1 MKTIQNPI
9 LRGFCPDPCMIRTGD
24 DYYIATSTFEW
35 WPCVNLYH
43 SKDLAHWEQ
52 LPSPLREPGQMD
64 LRGDPNSG
72 GIWAPD
78 LSWDGQYYY
87 LLVTNVT
94 TKKGRWYNTHNYMSR
109 AASITGPWSQPVY
122 LNSIGF
128 DPSLL
133 HDTDGKCYLVNMVN
147 GFKGVLVQQMDPET
161 GALLGERRKVYSGSG
176 IGCTEGPRI
185 YHIGSWYYLVVAEGG
200 TGYSHCVTI
209 ARSDNVFGPYE
220 TMPDNPLLTSDQN
233 DLTAIQ
239 KCGHGS
245 FVETQNGEWYMAHLC
260 SRPNS
265 ARGSLLG
272 RETALQKITWQDGWP
287 RLACGGKIAQNAVP
301 APKDLPEVELPAM
314 AEQDDFDVPALAPG
328 YATPRTPLG
337 DCVNLTVRPGWLR
350 LTGQESMNSL
360 HHVTLVARRQQE
372 HEMQAETR
380 MDFAPVCPE
389 QMAGFT
395 YCYDSMNFYLL
406 GKTCA
411 EDGTPV
417 LELLKSDAEYLA
429 QLAKTLEAFDAYL
442 WRVRDSDGDGCLET
456 WCKYDTGEDHAMRYA
471 DAPDPWEE
479 ETPPQGCTA
488 VPIASM
494 DVMSYSYAC
503 RETLAEIARI
513 SGDAEA
519 QAQWAAKAKAV
530 QDKMVSYLW
539 DDARGAMFDR
549 DKNHNQMPTLIHNTL
564 RCMYWHSLPDALA
577 ERFVKE
583 HLLNPQEFWTKMPL
597 PSVAADDPL
606 FRNVTT
612 NNWSGQA
619 EALTYQRAIRALEN
633 YGMYELIPQLGQK
646 LMQAIGPQCRFV
658 QQYDPFTGEP
668 SVICE
673 PGQPPQDAYGPA
685 MLSVLEYTARMYGV
699 SLVRDT
705 VVWGTCP
712 LECRYTQALNGR
724 SWEIVNSG
732 HEAEAFVDGRK
743 VFTAGPGLRI
753 TTDLDG
759 NILGTARYL
768 PDADP
773 AQVTPQ

>member
-1 MKTIQNPI
+1 
-9 LRGFCPDPCMIRTGD
+9 
-24 DYYIATSTFEW
+24 
-35 WPCVNLYH
+35 
-43 SKDLAHWEQ
+43 
-52 LPSPLREPGQMD
+52 
-64 LRGDPNSG
+64 
-72 GIWAPD
+72 
-78 LSWDGQYYY
+78 
-87 LLVTNVT
+87 
-94 TKKGRWYNTHNYMSR
+94 
-109 AASITGPWSQPVY
+109 
-122 LNSIGF
+122 
-128 DPSLL
+128 
-133 HDTDGKCYLVNMVN
+133 MVN

-161 GALLGERRKVYSGSG
+161 GALLGERRKVYGGSG

-417 LELLKSDAEYLA
+417 LELLKSDTGVVEDMCDPVPVPDGTLDFKLTTTPDGGMA
-429 QLAKTLEAFDAYL
+429 QFYY
-442 WRVRDSDGDGCLET
+442 RQ
-456 WCKYDTGEDHAMRYA
+456 
-471 DAPDPWEE
+471 
-479 ETPPQGCTA
+479 PQGEWQ
-488 VPIASM
+488 S
-494 DVMSYSYAC
+494 
-503 RETLAEIARI
+503 
-513 SGDAEA
+513 
-519 QAQWAAKAKAV
+519 
-530 QDKMVSYLW
+530 
-539 DDARGAMFDR
+539 
-549 DKNHNQMPTLIHNTL
+549 
-564 RCMYWHSLPDALA
+564 
-577 ERFVKE
+577 
-583 HLLNPQEFWTKMPL
+583 
-597 PSVAADDPL
+597 
-606 FRNVTT
+606 
-612 NNWSGQA
+612 
-619 EALTYQRAIRALEN
+619 
-633 YGMYELIPQLGQK
+633 
-646 LMQAIGPQCRFV
+646 IGPACSTDILTDEHCRG
-658 QQYDPFTGEP
+658 FTGAH
-668 SVICE
+668 V
-673 PGQPPQDAYGPA
+673 
-685 MLSVLEYTARMYGV
+685 GV
-699 SLVRDT
+699 YAHDMAGLHNHADFD
-705 VVWGTCP
+705 
-712 LECRYTQALNGR
+712 YLNVHFER
-724 SWEIVNSG
+724 
-732 HEAEAFVDGRK
+732 
-743 VFTAGPGLRI
+743 
-753 TTDLDG
+753 
-759 NILGTARYL
+759 
-768 PDADP
+768 
-773 AQVTPQ
+773 

>member
-1 MKTIQNPI
+1 MLTVTGLWFDHERTPVGLDHTPVFGWQLEGNCRNIRQTQYR
-9 LRGFCPDPCMIRTGD
+9 LQVALTPDFAALLYDETCETGNSTAVHAAGLTLQSLQK
-24 DYYIATSTFEW
+24 YYARVQVWADTAAGPQQTLWSEPAVFITALLDPAAEW
-35 WPCVNLYH
+35 KAEFV
-43 SKDLAHWEQ
+43 SAE
-52 LPSPLREPGQMD
+52 SPETCRKSSAGTM
-64 LRGDPNSG
+64 
-72 GIWAPD
+72 
-78 LSWDGQYYY
+78 
-87 LLVTNVT
+87 V
-94 TKKGRWYNTHNYMSR
+94 R
-109 AASITGPWSQPVY
+109 AAFTVKPGLRAAYACTTALGLYNVY
-122 LNSIGF
+122 LNGQKVSTDEMTPGWT
-128 DPSLL
+128 SYNRRLL
-133 HDTDGKCYLVNMVN
+133 YQTYEVTAMLHPGLNMAGAMLGAGWYKGVMGLTRSRNNYGDTTAFAMVN
-147 GFKGVLVQQMDPET
+147 GFKGVLVQQMDPEI

-417 LELLKSDAEYLA
+417 LELLKSDTGVVEDMCDPVPVPDGTLDFKLTTTPDGGMA
-429 QLAKTLEAFDAYL
+429 QFYY
-442 WRVRDSDGDGCLET
+442 RQ
-456 WCKYDTGEDHAMRYA
+456 
-471 DAPDPWEE
+471 
-479 ETPPQGCTA
+479 PQGEWQ
-488 VPIASM
+488 S
-494 DVMSYSYAC
+494 
-503 RETLAEIARI
+503 
-513 SGDAEA
+513 
-519 QAQWAAKAKAV
+519 
-530 QDKMVSYLW
+530 
-539 DDARGAMFDR
+539 
-549 DKNHNQMPTLIHNTL
+549 
-564 RCMYWHSLPDALA
+564 
-577 ERFVKE
+577 
-583 HLLNPQEFWTKMPL
+583 
-597 PSVAADDPL
+597 
-606 FRNVTT
+606 
-612 NNWSGQA
+612 
-619 EALTYQRAIRALEN
+619 
-633 YGMYELIPQLGQK
+633 
-646 LMQAIGPQCRFV
+646 IGPACSTDILTDEHCRG
-658 QQYDPFTGEP
+658 FTGAH
-668 SVICE
+668 V
-673 PGQPPQDAYGPA
+673 
-685 MLSVLEYTARMYGV
+685 GV
-699 SLVRDT
+699 YAHDMAGLHNHADFD
-705 VVWGTCP
+705 
-712 LECRYTQALNGR
+712 YLNVHFER
-724 SWEIVNSG
+724 
-732 HEAEAFVDGRK
+732 
-743 VFTAGPGLRI
+743 
-753 TTDLDG
+753 
-759 NILGTARYL
+759 
-768 PDADP
+768 
-773 AQVTPQ
+773 

>member
-1 MKTIQNPI
+1 MKGQ
-9 LRGFCPDPCMIRTGD
+9 
-24 DYYIATSTFEW
+24 TSTSALKRFMNKDNTVGHVFAFPFIFGFVCFSLIPVCISFYYAFTNYSLGSKTAAFIGFKNFLRLFQDEVFLKSLAITLKYVLISV
-35 WPCVNLYH
+35 PLKLTFALLVAYLLTRPSRMVTFYRSLYY
-43 SKDLAHWEQ
+43 
-52 LPSPLREPGQMD
+52 LPSLVGGSVAVALVWKQLFARKG
-64 LRGDPNSG
+64 LFNSVL
-72 GIWAPD
+72 A
-78 LSWDGQYYY
+78 
-87 LLVTNVT
+87 
-94 TKKGRWYNTHNYMSR
+94 
-109 AASITGPWSQPVY
+109 
-122 LNSIGF
+122 
-128 DPSLL
+128 
-133 HDTDGKCYLVNMVN
+133 NMVN

-411 EDGTPV
+411 EDGNPV
-417 LELLKSDAEYLA
+417 LELLKSDTGVVEDVCDPVPVPDGTLDFKLTTTPDGGMA
-429 QLAKTLEAFDAYL
+429 QFYY
-442 WRVRDSDGDGCLET
+442 RQ
-456 WCKYDTGEDHAMRYA
+456 
-471 DAPDPWEE
+471 
-479 ETPPQGCTA
+479 PQGEWQ
-488 VPIASM
+488 S
-494 DVMSYSYAC
+494 
-503 RETLAEIARI
+503 
-513 SGDAEA
+513 
-519 QAQWAAKAKAV
+519 
-530 QDKMVSYLW
+530 
-539 DDARGAMFDR
+539 
-549 DKNHNQMPTLIHNTL
+549 
-564 RCMYWHSLPDALA
+564 
-577 ERFVKE
+577 
-583 HLLNPQEFWTKMPL
+583 
-597 PSVAADDPL
+597 
-606 FRNVTT
+606 
-612 NNWSGQA
+612 
-619 EALTYQRAIRALEN
+619 
-633 YGMYELIPQLGQK
+633 
-646 LMQAIGPQCRFV
+646 IGPACPTDILTDEHCRG
-658 QQYDPFTGEP
+658 FTGAH
-668 SVICE
+668 V
-673 PGQPPQDAYGPA
+673 
-685 MLSVLEYTARMYGV
+685 GV
-699 SLVRDT
+699 YAHDMAGLHNHADFD
-705 VVWGTCP
+705 
-712 LECRYTQALNGR
+712 YLNVHFER
-724 SWEIVNSG
+724 
-732 HEAEAFVDGRK
+732 
-743 VFTAGPGLRI
+743 
-753 TTDLDG
+753 
-759 NILGTARYL
+759 
-768 PDADP
+768 
-773 AQVTPQ
+773 

>member
-64 LRGDPNSG
+64 LRGNPNSG

-147 GFKGVLVQQMDPET
+147 GFKGVLVQQMNPET

-350 LTGQESMNSL
+350 LTGQDL
-360 HHVTLVARRQQE
+360 QPA
-372 HEMQAETR
+372 
-380 MDFAPVCPE
+380 
-389 QMAGFT
+389 
-395 YCYDSMNFYLL
+395 
-406 GKTCA
+406 
-411 EDGTPV
+411 
-417 LELLKSDAEYLA
+417 A
-429 QLAKTLEAFDAYL
+429 Q
-442 WRVRDSDGDGCLET
+442 
-456 WCKYDTGEDHAMRYA
+456 
-471 DAPDPWEE
+471 
-479 ETPPQGCTA
+479 
-488 VPIASM
+488 
-494 DVMSYSYAC
+494 
-503 RETLAEIARI
+503 
-513 SGDAEA
+513 
-519 QAQWAAKAKAV
+519 
-530 QDKMVSYLW
+530 
-539 DDARGAMFDR
+539 
-549 DKNHNQMPTLIHNTL
+549 
-564 RCMYWHSLPDALA
+564 
-577 ERFVKE
+577 
-583 HLLNPQEFWTKMPL
+583 
-597 PSVAADDPL
+597 
-606 FRNVTT
+606 
-612 NNWSGQA
+612 
-619 EALTYQRAIRALEN
+619 
-633 YGMYELIPQLGQK
+633 
-646 LMQAIGPQCRFV
+646 
-658 QQYDPFTGEP
+658 
-668 SVICE
+668 
-673 PGQPPQDAYGPA
+673 
-685 MLSVLEYTARMYGV
+685 
-699 SLVRDT
+699 
-705 VVWGTCP
+705 
-712 LECRYTQALNGR
+712 
-724 SWEIVNSG
+724 
-732 HEAEAFVDGRK
+732 
-743 VFTAGPGLRI
+743 
-753 TTDLDG
+753 
-759 NILGTARYL
+759 
-768 PDADP
+768 
-773 AQVTPQ
+773 